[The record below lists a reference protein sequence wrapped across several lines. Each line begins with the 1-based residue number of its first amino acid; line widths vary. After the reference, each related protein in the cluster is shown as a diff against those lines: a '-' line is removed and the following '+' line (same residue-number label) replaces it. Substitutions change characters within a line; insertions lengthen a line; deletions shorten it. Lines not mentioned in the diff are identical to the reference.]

1 MKSLEVRKALSI
13 FKCEGEHYESE
24 QIFVL
29 SFSVVKGQR
38 CHNQLILRARG
49 GTSYVKAGLF
59 PAYSFHNEEIQSL
72 VSQVVLT

>member
-38 CHNQLILRARG
+38 CHNQLILRG

-59 PAYSFHNEEIQSL
+59 PAYSFHNEEILSL
-72 VSQVVLT
+72 LSQVVLT